1 MKTVVCT
8 ILVLLFSMPA
18 ASAQKLHVKVV
29 QRESNERSYDYT
41 AAYNLFGTMQLLG
54 GNFRVSGATLT
65 LQLPDG
71 RFVVVNCKSKFAER
85 FRGPIGNRRSCRVP
99 LVNELVADFHGD
111 KAKLFWSVS
120 LNGKKKR
127 SETYKILAVIKPKK
141 TSQK

>member
-1 MKTVVCT
+1 MKTVIGAV
-8 ILVLLFSMPA
+8 LVLLFFVPTV
-18 ASAQKLHVKVV
+18 SAQKLHVKVV
-29 QRESNERSYDYT
+29 QRKSNEHSYDYT

-54 GNFRVSGATLT
+54 GDFRVSGATLT

-99 LVNELVADFHGD
+99 LVNNLVANFHGD

-127 SETYKILAVIKPKK
+127 SETYKILAVIKPKN
-141 TSQK
+141 TPQK